1 MRWSVPASIRSDP
14 PRDVAAPSIASAS
27 RAGHPSVSRVR
38 RVAVSAGSRSPSS
51 RPSPTASRSS
61 IASSVGPI
69 SSSEPSARQRANGR
83 RIRARPAMAT
93 CDPSG
98 RCSTSSARMSRH
110 AREVIRCA
118 SSMAIRTRSGGRDIA
133 ANNRPTT
140 VRCDTVSAAIALKS
154 SATERYAAVDR
165 RREIGQE
172 HDRDRCHCRRPSARR
187 PARRLPS
194 PTGRGGSTCRSR
206 EARRSR

>member
-38 RVAVSAGSRSPSS
+38 RVAVSAGNRNPSS

-118 SSMAIRTRSGGRDIA
+118 SSMAIRTRSGGRDIPSS
-133 ANNRPTT
+133 NRPTT
-140 VRCDTVSAAIALKS
+140 VRCDTVSDAIALKS
-154 SATERYAAVDR
+154 SGPIGTRRSIAAASSVRNTTGSLSLSSAVSQAT
-165 RREIGQE
+165 GPT
-172 HDRDRCHCRRPSARR
+172 PSVAHWT
-187 PARRLPS
+187 RRLDLP
-194 PTGRGGSTCRSR
+194 
-206 EARRSR
+206 